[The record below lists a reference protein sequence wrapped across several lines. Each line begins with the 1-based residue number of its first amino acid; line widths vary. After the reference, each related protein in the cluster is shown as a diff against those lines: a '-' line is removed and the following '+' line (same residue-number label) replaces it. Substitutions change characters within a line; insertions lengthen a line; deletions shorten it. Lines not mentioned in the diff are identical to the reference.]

1 MKLISRLLMA
11 FGVIGVLLCIF
22 LLVGC
27 VLYSLPPPL
36 KDQMKLVSVSAEAVK
51 SYDKKI
57 DAFKLD
63 AEKAALA
70 KETKE
75 VSFTITEEEINSKL
89 IEILAEGDLPIKEA
103 FVNFT
108 DNRIWVYTELTVVAI
123 PTKVVMIGDA
133 SILKNQLQSNVDT
146 LQLGRLPLPSSTIE
160 KISSLINVLIKMDS
174 PFDNLPIK
182 ITSIGINGKAF
193 TLKGLTIPKS

>member
-1 MKLISRLLMA
+1 MA